1 MLKKLALVLFL
12 TFFSTAAFSADKI
25 NINTATVEQLQTLKG
40 IGEKTAMAIIE
51 YRDSVGTFSS
61 VSELTEVKGIGEKK
75 LALISQDVIIEK
87 KEVEK
92 PM

>member
-12 TFFSTAAFSADKI
+12 TFFSVSAFSAEKI

-40 IGEKTAMAIIE
+40 VGAKTAMAIIE
-51 YRDSVGTFSS
+51 YRDNIGQFTDV
-61 VSELTEVKGIGEKK
+61 EQLAQVKGIGEKK
-75 LALISQDVIIEK
+75 LAIISQDVTIEH
-87 KEVEK
+87 KEVAQ